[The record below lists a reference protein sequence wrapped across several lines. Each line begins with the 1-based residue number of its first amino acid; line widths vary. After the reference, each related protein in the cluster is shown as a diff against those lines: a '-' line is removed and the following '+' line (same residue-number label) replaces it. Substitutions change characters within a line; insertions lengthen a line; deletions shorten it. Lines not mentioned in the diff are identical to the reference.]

1 MSERKKS
8 AISLKNV
15 RVTYRSGIPFTRAT
29 SVYSPLKDISFELY
43 EGDSL
48 GVLGR
53 NGAGKSTLLRLLNG
67 IIKPD
72 GGKVTNHG
80 HRTALLSLTVG
91 YDQNLSGRQN
101 AVISGMMMGLK
112 KHFIVSKLD
121 EINEFAE
128 LGEFFDRP
136 VKNYSTGMK
145 QRLGMA
151 VAIHLK
157 TDVLLIDEILAVGD
171 SKFRKKSEAV
181 MKEKITSGD
190 TVVLVS
196 HSAETV
202 KRLCNKAVWIENGVV
217 AQYGDSK
224 SVVAAY
230 EESQK

>member
-1 MSERKKS
+1 MSGNKKP

-15 RVTYRSGIPFTRAT
+15 RVTYRSGIPFTRET

-43 EGDSL
+43 QGDSL

-72 GGKVTNHG
+72 SGKVINHG
-80 HRTALLSLTVG
+80 HKTALLSLTVG

-121 EINEFAE
+121 KINDFAE
-128 LGEFFDRP
+128 LGDFFDQP
-136 VKNYSTGMK
+136 IKNYSTGMK

-181 MKEKITSGD
+181 MRDKITSGD

-196 HSAETV
+196 HSAETI
-202 KRLCNKAVWIENGVV
+202 KRLCNKALWIENGIV
-217 AQYGDSK
+217 AQYGNSK
-224 SVVAAY
+224 DVVTAY
-230 EESQK
+230 EESQR

>member
-1 MSERKKS
+1 MSGSKKP

-15 RVTYRSGIPFTRAT
+15 RVTYRSGIPFTRET
-29 SVYSPLKDISFELY
+29 SVYSPLKDISFELNQ
-43 EGDSL
+43 GDSL

-72 GGKVTNHG
+72 YGEVINHG

-112 KHFIVSKLD
+112 KRFIVSKLD

-128 LGEFFDRP
+128 LGNFFDQP

-157 TDVLLIDEILAVGD
+157 ADILLVDEILAVGD
-171 SKFRKKSEAV
+171 SKFRIKSEAI
-181 MKEKITSGD
+181 MRDKITSGD

-196 HSAETV
+196 HSAETI
-202 KRLCNKAVWIENGVV
+202 KRLCNKAIWIENGVV

-224 SVVAAY
+224 GVVACY

>member
-1 MSERKKS
+1 MSESKKS

-72 GGKVTNHG
+72 DGKVINHG

-121 EINEFAE
+121 DINEFAE
-128 LGEFFDRP
+128 LREFFDQP

-157 TDVLLIDEILAVGD
+157 SDVLLIDEILAVGD
-171 SKFRKKSEAV
+171 SRFRRKSEAV
-181 MKEKITSGD
+181 MREKITSGD

-196 HSAETV
+196 HSTETV
-202 KRLCNKAVWIENGVV
+202 KRLCNKAIWIENGVV

-224 SVVAAY
+224 DVVACY

>member
-1 MSERKKS
+1 MSGSKKP
-8 AISLKNV
+8 AISLNNV
-15 RVTYRSGIPFTRAT
+15 RVTYRSGIPFTRT
-29 SVYSPLKDISFELY
+29 TNVYSPLKDISFELY

-72 GGKVTNHG
+72 GGKVINHG

-128 LGEFFDRP
+128 LKEFFDQP

-157 TDVLLIDEILAVGD
+157 SDILLIDEILAVGD
-171 SKFRKKSEAV
+171 SRFRRKSEAV
-181 MKEKITSGD
+181 MREKITSGD

-202 KRLCNKAVWIENGVV
+202 KRLCNKAIWIENGVV

-224 SVVAAY
+224 DVVASY
-230 EESQK
+230 EESQT

>member
-1 MSERKKS
+1 MSGSKKP
-8 AISLKNV
+8 AISLNNV
-15 RVTYRSGIPFTRAT
+15 RVTYRSGIPFTRT
-29 SVYSPLKDISFELY
+29 TNVYSPLKDISFELY

-72 GGKVTNHG
+72 GGKVINHG

-128 LGEFFDRP
+128 LKEFFDQP

-157 TDVLLIDEILAVGD
+157 SDILLIDEILAVGD
-171 SKFRKKSEAV
+171 SRFRRKSEAV
-181 MKEKITSGD
+181 MREKITSGD

-202 KRLCNKAVWIENGVV
+202 KRLCNKAIWIEGGVV

-224 SVVAAY
+224 DVVACY